1 MSRVDLSGFKPVAFE
16 HGKIHMRGGA
26 LAKPAPIDSRVITL
40 TENRKVAFVKM
51 ATREQWLVAAATG
64 ERKLTRLFERTTLLN
79 DLRLKI
85 LQYCSGAMDSS
96 SDDNTQESEYDPMS
110 ELVVE
115 AADPSC
121 PPVAVR
127 GMKRMHY
134 KRNAAL
140 KTCVCFDMPLRC
152 PEEDPGCTET
162 KKIMLYIEDRKQIW
176 LALDDVSWAIQYLYV
191 QAHLKGVPLIDDH
204 CLGPRSVR

>member
-1 MSRVDLSGFKPVAFE
+1 MSRVDLSGFKTVAFE

-40 TENRKVAFVKM
+40 TENRKIAFVRM
-51 ATREQWLVAAATG
+51 ATKEQWLVAAVTG
-64 ERKLTRLFERTTLLN
+64 ERKLTRLFVRTTLLD

-85 LQYCSGAMDSS
+85 LQYCNGEMDSG

-121 PPVAVR
+121 PPIAVR
-127 GMKRMHY
+127 GTKRMHY

-140 KTCVCFDMPLRC
+140 KKCVCFEMPLRC

-162 KKIMLYIEDRKQIW
+162 KKIMLYIEDRKQVW

-204 CLGPRSVR
+204 CPGPRSVR